1 MFTNPTVVCKPWLLW
16 TAAFTDWKTLKHIY
30 PHTDSQLK
38 FKKIISVF
46 KYFDYNFYAKKLKLK
61 EKNKIQRN
69 LNLKIVMH
77 LSVATDALS
86 QEAEAEIANKQKKSF
101 SCVGRTNFCTA
112 SARWEQID
120 TLTCCWKSFTF
131 FFSVNSSFD
140 CQLSFLFQRKKKCR
154 IAKLKLLPTFCCQHW
169 VLPPTPHNCWLVKIS
184 RRVKFDRTCE
194 DDLEWLFFRLFFFVW
209 DIDGNCFCY
218 HVPDDVSVLSWF
230 S

>member
-1 MFTNPTVVCKPWLLW
+1 M
-16 TAAFTDWKTLKHIY
+16 
-30 PHTDSQLK
+30 
-38 FKKIISVF
+38 
-46 KYFDYNFYAKKLKLK
+46 
-61 EKNKIQRN
+61 KIQRN
-69 LNLKIVMH
+69 LNLNVLMR

-86 QEAEAEIANKQKKSF
+86 QQAETEIANKQKKFQLCRQNKFLYSF
-101 SCVGRTNFCTA
+101 CSVRANRH
-112 SARWEQID
+112 SHMLLEK
-120 TLTCCWKSFTF
+120 LYV

-169 VLPPTPHNCWLVKIS
+169 VLPPTPHNCWLMKIS

-218 HVPDDVSVLSWF
+218 HVPDDVSVLS
-230 S
+230 